1 MSGNSVRREQCG
13 QNNAWDSVAERG
25 TGGATD
31 TTAARALLQDPAITV
46 EVVAERLQVSPATVS
61 RHVPGDRSG
70 LEEVR
75 GSGDRL
81 RLLLGLRGS
90 LAYAASHCWRVGRR
104 SAPSRLVMAEQIS
117 YDGPA
122 PLALALQAN
131 AVPWCSG

>member
-1 MSGNSVRREQCG
+1 M
-13 QNNAWDSVAERG
+13 AESG

-31 TTAARALLQDPAITV
+31 KTAARALLQDPAITV
-46 EVVAERLQVSPATVS
+46 EIVAERLQVSPATVF
-61 RHVPGDRSG
+61 RHCSGDRSG

-90 LAYAASHCWRVGRR
+90 SAYAASHCWRVGRR
-104 SAPSRLVMAEQIS
+104 STPSRLVMAEKVS

>member
-1 MSGNSVRREQCG
+1 VAGSVPQYVFSHQKSRGTGCEFSVAQQQLAWAKVSGNSVIREQCG

-25 TGGATD
+25 TGGAAD
-31 TTAARALLQDPAITV
+31 TTATRALLQDPAITV
-46 EVVAERLQVSPATVS
+46 EVVAERLQVSLATVS

-90 LAYAASHCWRVGRR
+90 
-104 SAPSRLVMAEQIS
+104 SAKFIPIK
-117 YDGPA
+117 P
-122 PLALALQAN
+122 
-131 AVPWCSG
+131 